1 MSSFS
6 HVVALAVGGEKVTNT
21 TKKHPLG
28 IVGEDVFGGRYHYA
42 FSQAAIGAGQVV
54 MQSVGVAAND
64 MDLAVQAA
72 AAVGAQSVSITT
84 GATASVA
91 NEYADGILY
100 VNDVDGEGHRYR
112 ILNHLADAG
121 STTMV
126 INLYPNDK
134 IKEAL
139 TTSSEVGL
147 MKNPFMDAEIWDA
160 NDIDG
165 AYLGVAPTEVA
176 DNAYFWVQ
184 DQGEAAVLADG
195 TTMVLGKSVEPS
207 DSVDGAAT
215 NQDTSAAT
223 DHPAIGICIN
233 IPAASGDYGM
243 VRLG

>member
-139 TTSSEVGL
+139 TT
-147 MKNPFMDAEIWDA
+147 
-160 NDIDG
+160 DG